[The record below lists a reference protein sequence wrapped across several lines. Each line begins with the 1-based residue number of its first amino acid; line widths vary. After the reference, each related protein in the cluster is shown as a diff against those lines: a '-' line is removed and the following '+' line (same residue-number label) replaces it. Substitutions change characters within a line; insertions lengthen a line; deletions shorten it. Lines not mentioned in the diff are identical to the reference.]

1 MVLEGADDEADD
13 ARNRNPMT
21 LQQRIESAMRE
32 AMLARDPRRV
42 GTLRMAMAAFQNRR
56 IELGRGLTDED
67 VVDVLSKQMKQ
78 RRESIEHFKAAGR
91 DSMVQVEEEESAIIS
106 EFLPQQLSD
115 EELRSI
121 VSAAIT
127 ETGGSSPADLG
138 RVMGKVTPQ
147 TKGRADG
154 RAVAD
159 LVRAQLGG

>member
-1 MVLEGADDEADD
+1 
-13 ARNRNPMT
+13 MT

-56 IELGRGLTDED
+56 IEIGRDLTDED

-91 DSMVQVEEEESAIIS
+91 EAMVRVEEEESAIIS
-106 EFLPQQLSD
+106 EFLPQPLSED
-115 EELRSI
+115 ELRSM
-121 VSAAIT
+121 VAAAIT
-127 ETGGSSPADLG
+127 ETGASSPADMG
-138 RVMGKVTPQ
+138 KVMGKITPQ

-154 RAVAD
+154 KAVAD